1 MRRESNTPTIE
12 RGDTMENTTEAKT
25 HIKYDCGCGFTTTDA
40 RKAEQHV
47 VDTGHTLDVHGRVY
61 AEKQQKRSTA

>member
-1 MRRESNTPTIE
+1 
-12 RGDTMENTTEAKT
+12 MENTTEAKT